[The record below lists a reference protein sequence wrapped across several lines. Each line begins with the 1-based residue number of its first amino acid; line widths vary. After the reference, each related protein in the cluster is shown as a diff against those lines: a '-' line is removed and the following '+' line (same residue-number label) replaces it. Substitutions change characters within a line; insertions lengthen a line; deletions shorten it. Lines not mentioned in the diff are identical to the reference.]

1 MDILEL
7 QKFLEIKKS
16 RIQDISEIAKNSKI
30 AKSDLS
36 QNYKYLNYWDTQIIR
51 KVQMSPKLENSKFF
65 YFVVWGCTWN
75 HCPSFDLDHS
85 CFMLIDK
92 VCVICTIRYAHFWG
106 GGGGRSNNPF
116 LGKSLSIC
124 LAWM

>member
-36 QNYKYLNYWDTQIIR
+36 QNYKYLNYWNTQIIR
-51 KVQMSPKLENSKFF
+51 KMQMSPKLENSKFF
-65 YFVVWGCTWN
+65 
-75 HCPSFDLDHS
+75 
-85 CFMLIDK
+85 
-92 VCVICTIRYAHFWG
+92 
-106 GGGGRSNNPF
+106 
-116 LGKSLSIC
+116 
-124 LAWM
+124 